1 MSAGE
6 QPPEDG
12 EVRTPHPPDP
22 ARLKRSNR
30 RIALALLVVSSLFF
44 AGIFATRYVGD
55 ARTGIM
61 ILGAGAIVF
70 LLVAIGWSLRR

>member
-1 MSAGE
+1 MKCDAP
-6 QPPEDG
+6 QPI
-12 EVRTPHPPDP
+12 DP
-22 ARLKRSNR
+22 ARLRRSNR
-30 RIALALLVVSSLFF
+30 RIALALLAVSFLFF